1 MSARRW
7 LIWRRL
13 RRLYQGFRHP
23 ATPWWAR
30 GLVILVLLYGISPAD
45 LVPDLVPLV
54 GWLDDATQS
63 GLAED
68 DEKQDGVNP
77 DTVVFKQLFQM
88 HVNVQDKVDCKEDQI
103 HFSILMM

>member
-30 GLVILVLLYGISPAD
+30 GLVILVLLSGISPVD

-54 GWLDDATQS
+54 GWLDDATLLLLLLWGWERCLPAPVRKDLES
-63 GLAED
+63 A
-68 DEKQDGVNP
+68 
-77 DTVVFKQLFQM
+77 
-88 HVNVQDKVDCKEDQI
+88 
-103 HFSILMM
+103 S